1 MHSFEYEHHKG
12 LYQTNTPYALTF
24 SRSTLSRAFSLMT
37 RFIKICRFH
46 SGSTF
51 TSSSCN
57 DWTFPSWRPSLVSFW
72 FLYPIGWPLM
82 PFLTVVFV
90 CSSLDSL
97 IAWLEVVALFDKE
110 STFTIT
116 LQSSWFVTFALNS
129 TDVDSKGPL
138 RWEISLLASFSFK
151 STCSFGFNDSLPCRK
166 IKEWLWRQSN

>member
-1 MHSFEYEHHKG
+1 MHSFEYEHYKG

-90 CSSLDSL
+90 CSSSDSL
-97 IAWLEVVALFDKE
+97 IAWLEVLALFDKE

-129 TDVDSKGPL
+129 TD
-138 RWEISLLASFSFK
+138 SLLASFSLK
-151 STCSFGFNDSLPCRK
+151 STCSFGFNDSSPCRK